1 MKKKMRKVT
10 GLLLCC
16 ILVIG
21 MVVGCGS
28 KNTDKE
34 TKAKKETEKKVENA
48 LEGTVWNYEEME
60 LHFKA
65 DMTVDIVD
73 VEYNDFEK
81 MDYTWDSKK
90 EEGTITDGTESV
102 IVKIEGDRL
111 RVEDDGEGMFLN
123 KGPADTEAFRQTE
136 TEMETEEDESVD
148 EPTFEYLEGSWYND
162 TLEVYFDFI
171 DETTVVYDDPTS
183 TIPGSYTIDGE
194 DIYIEFPDLELSL
207 SGFIDDDGDLA
218 IIELE
223 GWFVKE

>member
-1 MKKKMRKVT
+1 MCSSD
-10 GLLLCC
+10 L
-16 ILVIG
+16 
-21 MVVGCGS
+21 
-28 KNTDKE
+28 
-34 TKAKKETEKKVENA
+34 
-48 LEGTVWNYEEME
+48 
-60 LHFKA
+60 
-65 DMTVDIVD
+65 
-73 VEYNDFEK
+73 
-81 MDYTWDSKK
+81 
-90 EEGTITDGTESV
+90 
-102 IVKIEGDRL
+102 
-111 RVEDDGEGMFLN
+111 
-123 KGPADTEAFRQTE
+123 ADTEAFRQTE